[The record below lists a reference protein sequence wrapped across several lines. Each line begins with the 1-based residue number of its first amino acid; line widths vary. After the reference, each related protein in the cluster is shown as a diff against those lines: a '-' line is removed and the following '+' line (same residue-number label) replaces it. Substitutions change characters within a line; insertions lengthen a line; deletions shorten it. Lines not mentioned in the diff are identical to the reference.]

1 MDDTISETEGAF
13 VRGRQ
18 ILDVVLMDN
27 ELVEDY
33 RSSRRKGMV
42 FKIGFWILFLGRK
55 VLGINRGDGYG
66 DVSLLSLIQ

>member
-1 MDDTISETEGAF
+1 
-13 VRGRQ
+13 
-18 ILDVVLMDN
+18 MDN